1 MIVNPIHVSKVF
13 AVRTILLYIILS
25 VPIYHL
31 KFSLTNNI
39 FLVSVTGK
47 CASNPCQNGG
57 SCFNTVKSDDRGFLC
72 ECPDGWTGDTCSD
85 AIGILKN

>member
-1 MIVNPIHVSKVF
+1 M
-13 AVRTILLYIILS
+13 
-25 VPIYHL
+25 YHL